1 MASAQKASIS
11 GSEVVLGPSA
21 PVCFMRMP
29 DGCPV
34 EQAISRQRLRPG
46 SGFLSVKVTT
56 DGPTRVLQITD
67 VKQRVSELSINK
79 IHQPLEVLFR
89 MTHVLSNDIL
99 LTYVSEVP
107 AAGTTALLPWQNGRT
122 KTTGGFCR

>member
-1 MASAQKASIS
+1 M
-11 GSEVVLGPSA
+11 LGPSA

-29 DGCPV
+29 DGCPI

-67 VKQRVSELSINK
+67 VKQRVSEGSNFSLVVDSIEYSSSSLLDFN
-79 IHQPLEVLFR
+79 ISVSGLVIQSSPP
-89 MTHVLSNDIL
+89 L
-99 LTYVSEVP
+99 LTQMEKLQTP
-107 AAGTTALLPWQNGRT
+107 ALAAGDEDHDQN
-122 KTTGGFCR
+122 

>member
-1 MASAQKASIS
+1 MKPVIKHYTVIA

-29 DGCPV
+29 DGCPI

-67 VKQRVSELSINK
+67 VKQRVSELAAAESVK
-79 IHQPLEVLFR
+79 KLLPMFRGSLAEKPLEIPF
-89 MTHVLSNDIL
+89 
-99 LTYVSEVP
+99 
-107 AAGTTALLPWQNGRT
+107 
-122 KTTGGFCR
+122 

>member
-1 MASAQKASIS
+1 M
-11 GSEVVLGPSA
+11 LGPSA

-67 VKQRVSELSINK
+67 VKQRVSEFSINK
-79 IHQPLEVLFR
+79 THQPLEVSYR
-89 MTHVLSNDIL
+89 VTHLVSNNLL
-99 LTYVSEVP
+99 LTYVWEVP
-107 AAGTTALLPWQNGRT
+107 AAGGPLL
-122 KTTGGFCR
+122 

>member
-67 VKQRVSELSINK
+67 VKQRVRELFNSPSIRFTN
-79 IHQPLEVLFR
+79 
-89 MTHVLSNDIL
+89 L
-99 LTYVSEVP
+99 LRYNTGRHISSV
-107 AAGTTALLPWQNGRT
+107 TTS
-122 KTTGGFCR
+122 CSC

>member
-1 MASAQKASIS
+1 M
-11 GSEVVLGPSA
+11 VLGPSA

-29 DGCPV
+29 DGCPI

-67 VKQRVSELSINK
+67 VKQRVSEGSNFSLVVDSIEYSSSSLLDFN
-79 IHQPLEVLFR
+79 ISVSGLLIQSNPLVRSAFCPIEIDH
-89 MTHVLSNDIL
+89 TSG
-99 LTYVSEVP
+99 LTVYP
-107 AAGTTALLPWQNGRT
+107 GY
-122 KTTGGFCR
+122 

>member
-1 MASAQKASIS
+1 MIS

-29 DGCPV
+29 DGCPI

-67 VKQRVSELSINK
+67 VKQRVSQIW
-79 IHQPLEVLFR
+79 QP
-89 MTHVLSNDIL
+89 
-99 LTYVSEVP
+99 
-107 AAGTTALLPWQNGRT
+107 
-122 KTTGGFCR
+122 